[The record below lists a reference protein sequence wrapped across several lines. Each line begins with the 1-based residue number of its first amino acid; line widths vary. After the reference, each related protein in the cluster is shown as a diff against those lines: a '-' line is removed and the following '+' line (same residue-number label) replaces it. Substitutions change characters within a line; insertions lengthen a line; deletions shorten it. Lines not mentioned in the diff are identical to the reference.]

1 MGEQLASAGLVLL
14 KWRPCQR
21 SCFYPNRAFDQVA
34 LSVWFEFARLTLI
47 LGGLIRSVMEGQD
60 RIRVMLVDDLAV
72 VRRGLS
78 ASLSAFPDLEL
89 VGQARNGAEALS
101 VCGEARP
108 DVILMDLVMPEMDG
122 VTATRLIRERYPG
135 VRVIA
140 LTSYK
145 EDELVQGVLNAG
157 AIGYLLK
164 NIRAD
169 DLAKA
174 IREAFSDRPTLGP
187 EAARVLIRQSLEHQ
201 RVTQEL
207 SLAGRVQAGFLPE
220 DPPVISGWE
229 FAAGLVP
236 AGQTSGDFY
245 DFISLPDGR
254 LGILV
259 ADVSGKG
266 LGPALYMTL
275 CRTLVRVFA
284 SDQRDCPDVVLRAV
298 NERVLTDVKSDFFAT
313 TFYAILDPASGL
325 LTYCNAGHL
334 PPYLFRAPLG
344 TDRDDLPTTG
354 IPIGVM
360 AGDHWERRTIRMNP
374 GDLLVLY
381 SDGVTE
387 AENPAGDWFGKE
399 RLIATVDA
407 NADQA
412 AVKIHEAILDAVTS
426 FVAGGRRTDDLTLV
440 VMARRS

>member
-1 MGEQLASAGLVLL
+1 M
-14 KWRPCQR
+14 
-21 SCFYPNRAFDQVA
+21 D
-34 LSVWFEFARLTLI
+34 
-47 LGGLIRSVMEGQD
+47 GQD

-89 VGQARNGAEALS
+89 VGQARNGVEALA
-101 VCGEARP
+101 VCADTKP

-122 VTATRLIRERYPG
+122 VAATKLICERYPS

-164 NIRAD
+164 T
-169 DLAKA
+169 

-207 SLAGRVQAGFLPE
+207 SLAGRVQAGFLPQ
-220 DPPVISGWE
+220 DPPVISGWD

-236 AGQTSGDFY
+236 AGETSGDFY
-245 DFISLPDGR
+245 DFIPLPDGR

-284 SDQRDCPDVVLRAV
+284 SEHRDRPDIVLQAV
-298 NERVLTDVKSDFFAT
+298 NERVMSDVKSDFFAT
-313 TFYAILDPASGL
+313 TFYGILDPASGL

-334 PPYLFRAPLG
+334 PPYLFRSPGGAG
-344 TDRDDLPTTG
+344 RDQLPTTG

-360 AGDHWERRTIRMNP
+360 AGEHWERKAVQVNP
-374 GDLLVLY
+374 GDLMVLY
-381 SDGVTE
+381 SDGVTD

-399 RLIATVDA
+399 RMLAAVET
-407 NADQA
+407 NADQGA
-412 AVKIHEAILDAVTS
+412 AQVHHAILDAVAT

-440 VMARRS
+440 VLARRS

>member
-1 MGEQLASAGLVLL
+1 VYAECFRLALA
-14 KWRPCQR
+14 
-21 SCFYPNRAFDQVA
+21 
-34 LSVWFEFARLTLI
+34 
-47 LGGLIRSVMEGQD
+47 LGGLVRSVMEGQD

-89 VGQARNGAEALS
+89 VGQARNGVEALS
-101 VCGEARP
+101 ICEEAKP

-122 VTATRLIRERYPG
+122 VAATKLIRERYPG

-207 SLAGRVQAGFLPE
+207 SLAGRVQAGFLPQ
-220 DPPVISGWE
+220 DPPVISGWD

-245 DFISLPDGR
+245 DFIPLPDGR

-284 SDQRDCPDVVLRAV
+284 SEQRDRPEVVLRAV
-298 NERVLTDVKSDFFAT
+298 NERVLSDVKSDFFAT
-313 TFYAILDPASGL
+313 TFYAILDPTSGL

-334 PPYLFRAPLG
+334 PPYLFRSPLHTG
-344 TDRDDLPTTG
+344 RDQLLTTG

-360 AGDHWERRTIRMNP
+360 AGDHWERQDVWIKPN
-374 GDLLVLY
+374 DLLVLY

-387 AENPAGDWFGKE
+387 AENAAGDWFGKE
-399 RLIATVDA
+399 RLLATVEKHA
-407 NADQA
+407 GQGATQ
-412 AVKIHEAILDAVTS
+412 VHRAILDAVTG
-426 FVAGGRRTDDLTLV
+426 FVAGGRRAADLTLV
-440 VMARRS
+440 VLARRS

>member
-1 MGEQLASAGLVLL
+1 M
-14 KWRPCQR
+14 
-21 SCFYPNRAFDQVA
+21 N
-34 LSVWFEFARLTLI
+34 
-47 LGGLIRSVMEGQD
+47 GQD

-89 VGQARNGAEALS
+89 VGQARNGVEALLI
-101 VCGEARP
+101 CEETQP

-122 VTATRLIRERYPG
+122 VAATRLICERYPG
-135 VRVIA
+135 VHVLA

-145 EDELVQGVLNAG
+145 DDELVQGVLNAG

-164 NIRAD
+164 NVRAE

-174 IREAFSDRPTLGP
+174 IREAFYDRPTIGP
-187 EAARVLIRQSLEHQ
+187 EAAQVLIRQSQEHQ

-207 SLAGRVQAGFLPE
+207 SLAGRVQAGFLPQ
-220 DPPVISGWE
+220 DPPTIPGWE
-229 FAAGLVP
+229 FAAGLLP

-245 DFISLPDGR
+245 DFIPLPGDR
-254 LGILV
+254 LGILI

-275 CRTLVRVFA
+275 CRTLIRVYA
-284 SDQRDCPDVVLRAV
+284 SEHRNRPEVVLQAV
-298 NERVLTDVKSDFFAT
+298 NDRVLTDVKSDFFAT

-334 PPYLFRAPLG
+334 PPYLFRLPLG
-344 TDRDDLPTTG
+344 PAPESLPTTG

-360 AGDHWERRTIRMNP
+360 AGDQWERRAIEMAP

-387 AENPAGDWFGKE
+387 AENASKDWFGKE
-399 RLIATVDA
+399 RLIAAVSASIDQG
-407 NADQA
+407 ADQ
-412 AVKIHEAILDAVTS
+412 VHRSILDAVTA
-426 FVAGGRRTDDLTLV
+426 FAAGRRRTDDLTLV
-440 VMARRS
+440 VMARRP

>member
-1 MGEQLASAGLVLL
+1 MQ
-14 KWRPCQR
+14 
-21 SCFYPNRAFDQVA
+21 
-34 LSVWFEFARLTLI
+34 
-47 LGGLIRSVMEGQD
+47 GGLIRSVMDGQD

-89 VGQARNGAEALS
+89 VGQARNGVEALS
-101 VCGEARP
+101 ICAEARP

-122 VTATRLIRERYPG
+122 VAATKLIRERYPE

-145 EDELVQGVLNAG
+145 EDELVRGVLNAG

-164 NIRAD
+164 NIRAE

-207 SLAGRVQAGFLPE
+207 SLAGRVQAGFLPQ
-220 DPPVISGWE
+220 DPPVIPGWD
-229 FAAGLVP
+229 FAAGLVA

-245 DFISLPDGR
+245 DFIPLPDGR

-284 SDQRDCPDVVLRAV
+284 SDHRDRPDVVMRAV
-298 NERVLTDVKSDFFAT
+298 NDRVLTDVKSDFFAT

-334 PPYLFRAPLG
+334 PPYLFRLPLG
-344 TDRDDLPTTG
+344 AGADPLTTTG

-360 AGDHWERRTIRMNP
+360 AGDHWERKAVGMDP

-387 AENPAGDWFGKE
+387 AENRAGDWFGKE
-399 RLIATVDA
+399 RLLATVEA
-407 NADQA
+407 NAGQGA
-412 AVKIHEAILDAVTS
+412 AQVHQAILEAVAT
-426 FVAGGRRTDDLTLV
+426 FAAGGRQTDDLTLV
-440 VMARRS
+440 VLERSRQA

>member
-1 MGEQLASAGLVLL
+1 M
-14 KWRPCQR
+14 
-21 SCFYPNRAFDQVA
+21 N
-34 LSVWFEFARLTLI
+34 
-47 LGGLIRSVMEGQD
+47 GQD

-89 VGQARNGAEALS
+89 VGQARNGVEALLI
-101 VCGEARP
+101 CEETRP

-122 VTATRLIRERYPG
+122 VAATRLICERYPG
-135 VRVIA
+135 VHVLA

-145 EDELVQGVLNAG
+145 DDELVQGVLNAG

-164 NIRAD
+164 NVRAE
-169 DLAKA
+169 DLVKA
-174 IREAFSDRPTLGP
+174 IREAFYDRPTIGP
-187 EAARVLIRQSLEHQ
+187 EAAQVLIRQSQEHQ

-207 SLAGRVQAGFLPE
+207 SLAGRVQAGFLPQ
-220 DPPVISGWE
+220 DPPVIPGWA
-229 FAAGLVP
+229 FAAGLLP

-245 DFISLPDGR
+245 DFIDLPGGR
-254 LGILV
+254 LGILI

-275 CRTLVRVFA
+275 CRTLIRVYA
-284 SDQRDCPDVVLRAV
+284 SEHRNRPEVVLQAV
-298 NERVLTDVKSDFFAT
+298 NDRVLTDVKSDFFAT
-313 TFYAILDPASGL
+313 TFYAILDPESGL

-334 PPYLFRAPLG
+334 PPYRFRLPLG
-344 TDRDDLPTTG
+344 PVPESLPTTG

-360 AGDHWERRTIRMNP
+360 PGDQWERRAIEMAP

-387 AENPAGDWFGKE
+387 AENQNRDWFGKE
-399 RLIATVDA
+399 RLIAAVESSIDQGVDL
-407 NADQA
+407 
-412 AVKIHEAILDAVTS
+412 VHRAILDAVTT
-426 FVAGGRRTDDLTLV
+426 FAAGRRRTDDLTLI
-440 VMARRS
+440 VMARRP